1 MDFSGLA
8 PADILLPAPGVD
20 LEKWAV
26 VACDQYTADPAYWQ
40 RVEQHVG
47 DAPSTLRLIYP
58 EIYLEQGLGRIPE
71 IQGAMRRYLREG
83 VLRTAVSQG
92 FAFIRRVT
100 QSGPRPGLMAALDL
114 ECYDYRP
121 GSASLARATEGTI
134 LSRIPPRMKIRTG
147 AALESPHVM
156 LLLDDPGDTVLGP
169 LERACAGKAPLYD
182 TPLMEGGGQITGW
195 AVTEEALTAGLAQAL
210 SALRAQ
216 SGGLLYAVGDGNHSL
231 ATAKACWEA
240 RKKALSPA
248 AQAQDPA
255 RYALV
260 ELVNLH
266 APALRFE
273 PIHRVLFHSRGP
285 ELLQAFE
292 GWLAARGWAAAPGN
306 EIVFVQDGWE
316 AGVSLAGTQG
326 LLPVSVLQAFLDE
339 FPASRPGAALDYIH
353 GEPDVR
359 ALARGENV
367 GMLLQGMKKSALFP
381 GIRAGGVLPRKT
393 FSMGHAWEK
402 RYYMEC
408 RRLAPQETK
417 KT

>member
-8 PADILLPAPGVD
+8 PADILLPAPGID

-26 VACDQYTADPAYWQ
+26 VACDQYTADAAYWR
-40 RVEQHVG
+40 RVEQAVG

-58 EIYLEQGLGRIPE
+58 EIYLAQGLERIPE
-71 IQGAMRRYLREG
+71 IQGAMRRYLAEG

-92 FAFIRRVT
+92 FLLTRRVT
-100 QSGPRPGLMAALDL
+100 QSGPRVGLMAALDL

-134 LSRIPPRMKIRTG
+134 LSRIPPRMKIREG

-169 LERACAGKAPLYD
+169 LERACAREAPLYD
-182 TPLMEGGGQITGW
+182 TPLMEGGGQVTGW
-195 AVTEEALTAGLAQAL
+195 AVTDAARMAGLSRAL
-210 SALRAQ
+210 AALRAQ
-216 SGGLLYAVGDGNHSL
+216 CGGLLYAVGDGNHSL

-240 RKKALSPA
+240 RRAMLSPA
-248 AQAQDPA
+248 AQAHDPA

-260 ELVNLH
+260 EIVNLH

-273 PIHRVLFHSRGP
+273 PIHRVLFHGQGP
-285 ELLQAFE
+285 ALGREFDA
-292 GWLAARGWAAAPGN
+292 WLAARGWAAAPGR
-306 EIVFVQDGWE
+306 EIVFIQGDWE
-316 AGVSLAGTQG
+316 AGVSLRGTQG

-339 FPASRPGAALDYIH
+339 YLAAHPLATLDYIH
-353 GEPDVR
+353 GEPDTR

-367 GMLLQGMKKSALFP
+367 GMLLQGMEKSALFP

-408 RRLAPQETK
+408 RRLVPEEG
-417 KT
+417 

>member
-1 MDFSGLA
+1 M
-8 PADILLPAPGVD
+8 
-20 LEKWAV
+20 
-26 VACDQYTADPAYWQ
+26 
-40 RVEQHVG
+40 
-47 DAPSTLRLIYP
+47 
-58 EIYLEQGLGRIPE
+58 
-71 IQGAMRRYLREG
+71 
-83 VLRTAVSQG
+83 
-92 FAFIRRVT
+92 
-100 QSGPRPGLMAALDL
+100 
-114 ECYDYRP
+114 
-121 GSASLARATEGTI
+121 
-134 LSRIPPRMKIRTG
+134 
-147 AALESPHVM
+147 
-156 LLLDDPGDTVLGP
+156 LGP

-195 AVTEEALTAGLAQAL
+195 AVTEEALMAGLAQAL

-240 RKKALSPA
+240 RKKALPPA

-339 FPASRPGAALDYIH
+339 FLASRPGAALDYIH

-359 ALARGENV
+359 ALAQGENV